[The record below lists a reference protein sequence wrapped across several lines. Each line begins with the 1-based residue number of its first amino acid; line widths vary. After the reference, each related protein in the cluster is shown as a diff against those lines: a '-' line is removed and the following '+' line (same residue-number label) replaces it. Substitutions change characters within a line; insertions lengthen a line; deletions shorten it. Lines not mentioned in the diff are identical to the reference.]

1 MNINR
6 WYENGLRAATA
17 GVVALI
23 AAIALFV
30 GAVTTVR
37 AAILYDNCFGCD
49 GYTLHAWD
57 IIAGENPGGV
67 VANSFVLSVGATV
80 DDFEVALWVLHVEG
94 VTSSVTSVDWHI
106 LADDGGGN
114 PFGGTIIASGTAAN
128 PVGTPITTFT
138 SSGAEI
144 DVLDEEFNI
153 PGVPLAG
160 GTTYWLVLFNG
171 LATSNVYWDQSDG
184 QSTAFASTPVEEFIA
199 GTQPC
204 NDNSAIGG
212 GNCTDSE
219 SFKLSGTTGSV
230 TVPEPGTLLLL
241 GLGAAMMG
249 LARARRL
256 G

>member
-23 AAIALFV
+23 AAVALFV

-49 GYTLHAWD
+49 GYTLSAWNITILAQPTD
-57 IIAGENPGGV
+57 TIF
-67 VANSFVLSVGATV
+67 NSFVLSTGATV
-80 DDFEVALWVLHVEG
+80 DDIEVALWVLHFDD
-94 VTSSVTSVDWHI
+94 VTSSVTSVDWAI
-106 LADDGGGN
+106 LADNGGE
-114 PFGGTIIASGTAAN
+114 PAFGTVIASGTAN

-138 SSGAEI
+138 SFGTEI
-144 DVLDEEFNI
+144 DVLDEAFNI

-160 GTTYWLVLFNG
+160 GTTYWLALTNG
-171 LATSNVYWDQSDG
+171 IATSNVFWDQSDG
-184 QSTAFASTPVEEFIA
+184 QSTAFSGVLDKFI
-199 GTQPC
+199 GGIPPC
-204 NDNSAIGG
+204 HDNSAIGG

-219 SFKLSGTTGSV
+219 SFKLSGTSGSV

-241 GLGAAMMG
+241 GLGAGMMG

-256 G
+256 A